1 MASVA
6 ERRSELP
13 PKRQRSVDMSQCANR
28 ILDALPQKVFAAIE
42 PHLQLVKLSFAE
54 VVAET
59 DQSITQVY
67 FPFSGVV
74 SLVVDIVNIDQFRH
88 ALTPAGYSP

>member
-1 MASVA
+1 
-6 ERRSELP
+6 
-13 PKRQRSVDMSQCANR
+13 MSQSPNR
-28 ILDALPQKVFAAIE
+28 ILNALPQKVFAAIKL
-42 PHLQLVKLSFAE
+42 HLKPVKLSFAE

-74 SLVVDIVNIDQFRH
+74 SLVVDMSVGEMIETAMVGRDSTLR
-88 ALTPAGYSP
+88 